1 MMSRSSVRAL
11 AGTALALLVLA
22 AVALSQSGDS
32 EDTGNENVAS
42 DAYRAATGPVPATPQ
57 RPGDPAAGYRALVNA
72 PYVSCGLPHRVYQRL
87 SPAPDPEDL
96 LPGREGRNAEL
107 PYNFTAHVNADG
119 IEIVSPNCL
128 SCHASHFEGKLIVGL
143 GNEFLDFTQDPRRAA
158 NEAGLY
164 VRGDAETA
172 AWQRWA
178 DRIEGIA
185 PYVQTSTLGANP
197 ATNLTWALMAHRD
210 PETLAWSSTPLI
222 EPPSTT
228 PLPLS
233 VPPWWR
239 MQKKN
244 AMFYT
249 TIGRGDH
256 ARFMIMASMLCANSV
271 EEAEAADAYAPD
283 IRAYIESLQ
292 PPDYPFPVDAA
303 LAERGRAVFEANC
316 SECHGTYGADAFYPN
331 LVIPLDVVGTDP
343 DYALTATDGSLNR
356 FYDWVRRSYYGKSAD
371 MAPATGYIAPPLDG
385 IWATAPYLHNG
396 SVPDLRSLLDSRLRP
411 EFWQHRLNPRTY
423 DPTVLGWEYEL
434 LRHGKSAVGE
444 PNAKARVYDPTLPG
458 YGNDGHL
465 FGDGLTDAER
475 TAVIEYLKT
484 L

>member
-1 MMSRSSVRAL
+1 MMRGSSVRWLASAAL
-11 AGTALALLVLA
+11 ATLVLA
-22 AVALSQSGDS
+22 VAAIGWLARPVGQSYDAA
-32 EDTGNENVAS
+32 AS
-42 DAYRAATGPVPATPQ
+42 GRFAAATGFVSATPQ

-72 PYVSCGLPHRVYQRL
+72 PYVGCGLPYRVYRRL
-87 SPAPDPEDL
+87 SPEPDPEDL

-107 PYNFTAHVNADG
+107 PYNLSAHVNADG
-119 IEIVSPNCL
+119 VEIVSPNCL
-128 SCHASHFEGKLIVGL
+128 TCHASHFEGELVVGL
-143 GNEFLDFTQDPRRAA
+143 GNEFLDFTRDPRSAA

-164 VRGDAETA
+164 VVGDGETA

-185 PYVQTSTLGANP
+185 PYIQTSTLGANP

-210 PETLAWSSTPLI
+210 PKTLEWSPTPLL
-222 EPPSTT
+222 EPPPRE

-256 ARFMIMASMLCANSV
+256 ARFMIMASMLCADSV

-283 IRAYIESLQ
+283 MRAFIESLQ
-292 PPDYPFPVDAA
+292 PPDYPFPIYAA
-303 LAERGRAVFEANC
+303 LAERGRAVFEASC
-316 SECHGTYGADAFYPN
+316 SQCHGTYGENASYPN
-331 LVIPLDVVGTDP
+331 LVIPLEVVSTDP
-343 DYALTATDGSLNR
+343 AYALTATDGSLDR
-356 FYDWVRRSYYGKSAD
+356 FYDWVTHSYYGESAE
-371 MAPATGYIAPPLDG
+371 MSPTRGYIAPPLDG
-385 IWATAPYLHNG
+385 VWATAPYLHNG
-396 SVPDLRSLLDSRLRP
+396 SVPDLRSLLASWLRP
-411 EFWQHRLNPRTY
+411 EFWRHRLHPRTY
-423 DPTVLGWEYEL
+423 DPTVLGWEYEQL
-434 LRHGKSAVGE
+434 QHGKSAVSDID
-444 PNAKARVYDPTLPG
+444 AKARVYDTTLPG
-458 YGNDGHL
+458 YGNGGHL
-465 FGDGLTDAER
+465 FGDDLTDAER